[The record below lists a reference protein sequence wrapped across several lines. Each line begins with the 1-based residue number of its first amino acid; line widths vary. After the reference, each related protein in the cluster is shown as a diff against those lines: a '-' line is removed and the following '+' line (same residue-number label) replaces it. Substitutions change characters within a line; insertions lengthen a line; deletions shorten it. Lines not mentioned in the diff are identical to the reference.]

1 MRTLSGC
8 MRVSSLDT
16 SGGGADV
23 TVGGSEWVWVS
34 SFSAS
39 SSASTP
45 VSEISESGVRVFEGA
60 ASGACSTG
68 RGTSR
73 ALVRE
78 RAERAAVGFRR
89 DRVEDSHSGLA
100 AVV

>member
-1 MRTLSGC
+1 
-8 MRVSSLDT
+8 MRVSSFVVSSD
-16 SGGGADV
+16 GADV
-23 TVGGSEWVWVS
+23 TAVESVWVWVG
-34 SFSAS
+34 SFSAAS
-39 SSASTP
+39 CASTP

-89 DRVEDSHSGLA
+89 DRVEDSHSGLV